1 MDERRREAK
10 RRRPRGRDG
19 IRDASGR
26 DARRSGVRPRAH
38 LLVHV
43 DVRRRLDADDVSSL
57 VAEHQRGAVAEHL
70 VALVALEDDEGASAR
85 ALGRGAVVRHR
96 DATRRAGG
104 GGVNGARARDR
115 AGGVDAGRG
124 GKPRPADVPQCAAR
138 CGRAGWGA
146 RGKMLSE
153 RRCRVRARRAQQL
166 LAAHPSGSQPARASR
181 LPNPE
186 TTVCVPGLVAT
197 SCQTQ
202 VNHPPPRPPTSRE
215 TLRATH
221 TARRGTR
228 RDGQT

>member
-153 RRCRVRARRAQQL
+153 RRCRVQAAQQ
-166 LAAHPSGSQPARASR
+166 QQRCCSR
-181 LPNPE
+181 LTHRDRSPPGHRGFR
-186 TTVCVPGLVAT
+186 TQKRPSVCPGSSQHHAK
-197 SCQTQ
+197 
-202 VNHPPPRPPTSRE
+202 HR
-215 TLRATH
+215 
-221 TARRGTR
+221 
-228 RDGQT
+228 